1 MKSKNL
7 FLALTAGTVMMSG
20 AAMADSIDNN
30 RVARDTGGNVVRSIE
45 HGTCVRTKWEAGTDV
60 CAPVKQEVKKVV
72 ETPKPV
78 LMERTVLNK
87 NEQTVYF
94 AFDSAELTDEAKSH
108 LNNVA
113 STLTS
118 AKDVK
123 HLEIVGTADRLGS
136 NSYNQTLSEKRAQSV
151 QSYLAEKGYANT
163 RVAEV
168 RAVGET
174 APTTNCDTDQNRTN
188 EIACLGPDR
197 RVDLEVQYLETERY
211 SLNQ

>member
-1 MKSKNL
+1 MKSKTL
-7 FLALTAGTVMMSG
+7 FMALMAGTVMISG
-20 AAMADSIDNN
+20 VAMADSIDNN
-30 RVARDTGGNVVRSIE
+30 RVARDTGGHVVRSIE

-60 CAPVKQEVKKVV
+60 CAPVKEEVKKV

-151 QSYLAEKGYANT
+151 QTYLAEQGYANT

-174 APTTNCDTDQNRTN
+174 APTTTCDADQSRNN